1 MHTIPASRR
10 EAQKL
15 GYGTFNLKNTVR
27 LRMLYAS
34 IPTWCA
40 VPGDVNTDRKRFTP
54 RAGKPCTPTNNNTR
68 TTSNYSTNKMRHAIT
83 LLFLALS
90 ATAVWADMCQPGYV
104 WCSGVNACYDPSQY
118 SCNADQYHGQYRL
131 CAIGTTSCNDVCIA
145 SCAYQCGTDGSYT
158 ARTDRSCS
166 SPPSCVTNNM
176 MACGDACYDSSKFCC
191 VSGQPQDISTCPQPT
206 AAVADTTCK
215 SPFGLYNVRSLLGG
229 QLRINAAKSA
239 TAAVNFTLS
248 AGSLFDHKGQQCY
261 ISTAGQLMYGS
272 APVTTAANGAVN
284 TVANTA
290 NAAVKTIF
298 GISGDYLSHN
308 GSLLWYACSA
318 PNGGS
323 NLYVNKVSGLTC
335 SANYLYATL
344 TGPTVPNVLSNVVN
358 SVLPVTNVVT
368 AVLPVTKVVTSVLP
382 ATNVV
387 TNILGGL
394 FPLTNIITSV
404 SPSTPT
410 IPAPTTYIPATSSIP
425 LVTAPCV
432 PGGPSIPVPFCY
444 YSFDNGILNSLLK
457 DDSGNGRIAT
467 VLGLPSV
474 ILGKTKQALGFDSAS
489 GFQGLR
495 LDQTAGLESA
505 FSIATWLKVQA
516 SNKVMKIVSAK
527 KGLFSLVSGWEL
539 SINPIAKTCTYTSGY
554 SSVSWNINIPT
565 DAWFHLAFTAEKSG
579 KVILYING
587 VAGAIQNIA
596 LSKVT
601 SPLYIAADQSIS
613 NFKGALDDFLMF
625 TQSLSAQQI
634 LSIISNR
641 CSTSTSAP
649 AMTSQPST
657 PTDTV
662 TSTPATDAM
671 TYTPTDAATYTPSTD
686 AATTSQSFTPT
697 SSSTVAPSS
706 TTTGGKKCGLP
717 WLYWSF
723 DKIKLGKC
731 TDDSGH
737 GRHGAFSTDIS
748 LVVGKLRQ
756 ALNWKSGNRLYIT
769 LPQFDLNKAFTIATW
784 LRLDAIGGKNVIAST
799 KALLS
804 GWELT
809 FDGNAKQITF
819 QPSQGSSVSWDA
831 SSLQVGVWAHV
842 AVAVSADR
850 AELYLNGVSCGAKP
864 ISALVQS
871 VVGLN
876 VGGKLSADPLRGTLD
891 EFLVFARTLVK
902 EEIIDARDKYLTGAV
917 VPVTNW
923 SQQTTSYDWGTGWE
937 LGNIL
942 SSVSL
947 NRVQNWWIF

>member
-1 MHTIPASRR
+1 MSTSMVATNLLHYQIEMSVFEPQSHIFTAHRQGGAKGYYNRITH
-10 EAQKL
+10 QKD
-15 GYGTFNLKNTVR
+15 
-27 LRMLYAS
+27 
-34 IPTWCA
+34 IDTWCA
-40 VPGDVNTDRKRFTP
+40 APGAAKNDRKRFTP

-68 TTSNYSTNKMRHAIT
+68 TTTDYSTNTMRHAIT

-118 SCNADQYHGQYRL
+118 SCKADQYHGQYRL
-131 CAIGTTSCNDVCIA
+131 CAIGTASCNDVCIA

-272 APVTTAANGAVN
+272 APITTAANGAVN

-344 TGPTVPNVLSNVVN
+344 TGPTVPNVLSNVVG

-368 AVLPVTKVVTSVLP
+368 SVLP
-382 ATNVV
+382 LTNVV

-394 FPLTNIITSV
+394 LT
-404 SPSTPT
+404 
-410 IPAPTTYIPATSSIP
+410 AT
-425 LVTAPCV
+425 
-432 PGGPSIPVPFCY
+432 
-444 YSFDNGILNSLLK
+444 K

-579 KVILYING
+579 KVVLYING

-657 PTDTV
+657 PTPS
-662 TSTPATDAM
+662 STPFASSATDAM
-671 TYTPTDAATYTPSTD
+671 TYTPTPSTTDAVTDTPTDAVTSTPATDAVTETPTDAATSTPSTD
-686 AATTSQSFTPT
+686 VATTSQSFTPT
-697 SSSTVAPSS
+697 SSSTVTPSS
-706 TTTGGKKCGLP
+706 TTAGSKKCGLP

-809 FDGNAKQITF
+809 FDGSAKLITF

-831 SSLQVGVWAHV
+831 KSLQVGVWAHV

-850 AELYLNGVSCGAKP
+850 VELYLNGVSSGAKP
-864 ISALVQS
+864 ITALVQS
-871 VVGLN
+871 IVGLN